1 MSKLAFI
8 ISTWVVAGLAAMVI
22 DRLRKTEKL
31 NLSTFRFILFGY
43 ISLVIVLFLPLM
55 SDDANEFEDQFYN

>member
-1 MSKLAFI
+1 MSKTAFI
-8 ISTWVVAGLAAMVI
+8 ISTWVVAGLVAMVI

>member
-8 ISTWVVAGLAAMVI
+8 ITTWVVAGLAAMAI

-31 NLSTFRFILFGY
+31 NFSTFRFILFGY